1 MIMQPSQVHMII
13 EVAYL
18 AAGFLMRPEKKD
30 MSLSLSMLAASAP
43 FTGGVVAA
51 SVSVVL
57 LVSRSYVKN

>member
-1 MIMQPSQVHMII
+1 MII

-57 LVSRSYVKN
+57 LVSRSCVKN